1 MILLF
6 KHLAIL
12 ILFEIELC
20 NQCFFISF
28 IGEFRRG
35 LVMKVS
41 TQKQMVLVQHL
52 DHEGQTTKVDFPM
65 IRPMIQSVAN
75 YPCQALPYCQ
85 LEGVTDPDTKNALL
99 KPYMQLAVQMQ
110 V

>member
-1 MILLF
+1 MSYYRMEP
-6 KHLAIL
+6 LARVFL
-12 ILFEIELC
+12 SF
-20 NQCFFISF
+20 F

-52 DHEGQTTKVDFPM
+52 DHEGQTTKVDFQM

-75 YPCQALPYCQ
+75 FPCQALPYCQ